1 MRGSL
6 PPINMP
12 KAFGGDGGGADGG
25 RRRADEDEAALA
37 ERMSPR
43 SIMSDEVRPALH
55 PRGSSATWRQLRCT
69 LLVDMDSRDAW
80 NGRVCG
86 TEARGCLLLHGPT
99 AYGHLQH
106 SMHMGVNNVH
116 V

>member
-1 MRGSL
+1 MPFARAEPAPSGSGAVQDAAVRGSL

-43 SIMSDEVRPALH
+43 SIMSDEVRPA
-55 PRGSSATWRQLRCT
+55 
-69 LLVDMDSRDAW
+69 
-80 NGRVCG
+80 
-86 TEARGCLLLHGPT
+86 
-99 AYGHLQH
+99 
-106 SMHMGVNNVH
+106 
-116 V
+116 